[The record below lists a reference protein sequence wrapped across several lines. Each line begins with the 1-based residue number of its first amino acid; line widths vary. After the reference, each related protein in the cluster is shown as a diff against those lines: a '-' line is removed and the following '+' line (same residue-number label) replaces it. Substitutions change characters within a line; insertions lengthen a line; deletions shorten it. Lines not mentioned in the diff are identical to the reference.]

1 VVAQDATRGK
11 SFALMTKRFVACLT
25 LMIAAACGS
34 SAASTDTPDGGSPG
48 NGSDGGGGGDDGST
62 SNDDGGT
69 TPPGDS
75 GTIMPSTGVSIIV
88 EPNGNDAS
96 ELIDAIKAATTSVYM
111 VMYQIDDTKI
121 IDAIIAQES
130 AGHDVKIVLDGSSTN
145 KTSNTPAFNSFNG
158 VKAGTAVW
166 SSSSFTYTHQKT
178 VILDSK
184 EAWIM
189 TMNLNTSSPEDD
201 REYLAIDDDAAD
213 VAEAKAI
220 FLADYAST
228 SITPTGNL
236 VVSPTNSR
244 ADLVKLIGTATK
256 SLDLEVEEFSD
267 TDKGGIVDA
276 VDAIASKGIPV
287 HVTIANTTMDS
298 TGPAAISDVKAAGG
312 SVVMSGGTEGTATS
326 SNPYIAGKTIL
337 IDCITGT
344 CASGYV
350 GSENFTANSLEY
362 NRELGVI
369 LNDPTQLAKIY
380 TAVSGDYSKGTPQ

>member
-1 VVAQDATRGK
+1 MIKRTVAFL
-11 SFALMTKRFVACLT
+11 SFV
-25 LMIAAACGS
+25 IVAACGS
-34 SAASTDTPDGGSPG
+34 SSSSSDTSFGDGGPSGSGDGGDSTSDGGSPTG
-48 NGSDGGGGGDDGST
+48 DGGI
-62 SNDDGGT
+62 
-69 TPPGDS
+69 TPTGDS
-75 GTIMPSTGVSIIV
+75 GPPTPSTDVTVIV

-96 ELIDAIKAATTSVYM
+96 ELVDAIKAATTSVYM
-111 VMYQIDDTKI
+111 TMYQIDDSDI
-121 IDAIIAQES
+121 IKAIQNRQS
-130 AGHDVKIVLDGSSTN
+130 AGLDVKVVLDGSTSN
-145 KTSNTPAFNSFNG
+145 KTSNMPAYTAFNSTH
-158 VKAGTAVW
+158 AGTAVW

-189 TMNLNTSSPEDD
+189 TMNLNISSPEDD
-201 REYLAIDDDAAD
+201 REYLAIDDNAAD

-220 FLADYAST
+220 FLADFAGT

-267 TDKGGIVDA
+267 TDTNGIVDA
-276 VDAIASKGIPV
+276 VDAIAKKGIPT

-298 TGPAAISDVKAAGG
+298 TGPEAISDVKSSGG
-312 SVVMSGGTEGTATS
+312 SVVMSGGASGSATS
-326 SNPYIAGKTIL
+326 TNPYIAGKTIL

-344 CASGYV
+344 CAAGYI
-350 GSENFTANSLEY
+350 GSENFTANSLEH

-369 LNDPTQLAKIY
+369 LSDPTQLAKIY
-380 TAVSGDYSKGTPQ
+380 TAVTHDYAAGTPQ